1 MNANRRNTASGGRLV
16 QIDAIKANG
25 GHLLLQKPGPADQYI
40 KVQKTAANL
49 DVENFSFL
57 WFFYNVEVCT
67 TENQNPPLCRKSEAT
82 FKYTGMTTN
91 GDILVD
97 LIIHKDTLESW
108 GTRPWRGCHC

>member
-40 KVQKTAANL
+40 KVQKTAAHL

-57 WFFYNVEVCT
+57 CFFQTYKFVPQKNLGKVPKPT
-67 TENQNPPLCRKSEAT
+67 SA
-82 FKYTGMTTN
+82 G
-91 GDILVD
+91 G
-97 LIIHKDTLESW
+97 
-108 GTRPWRGCHC
+108 